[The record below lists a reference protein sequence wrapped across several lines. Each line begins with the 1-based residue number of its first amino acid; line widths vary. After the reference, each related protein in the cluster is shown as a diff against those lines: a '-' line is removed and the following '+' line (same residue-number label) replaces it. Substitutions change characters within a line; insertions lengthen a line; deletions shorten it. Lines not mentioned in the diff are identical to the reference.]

1 MKKMQVYQ
9 LQITPPHEEEIND
22 IITRR
27 DYTYSHIIFEGEDL
41 GSLDEIRRMRR
52 SIDYMHH
59 QILFQ
64 LTLID
69 DLINNNKLS
78 GDQKKFVQ
86 NFKRRKK

>member
-41 GSLDEIRRMRR
+41 GSLDEIRRM
-52 SIDYMHH
+52 
-59 QILFQ
+59 
-64 LTLID
+64 LTEEVKLKKCS
-69 DLINNNKLS
+69 DLKNTIGFTL
-78 GDQKKFVQ
+78 
-86 NFKRRKK
+86 

>member
-1 MKKMQVYQ
+1 MCLLNIFAVIGVFLHFKSLLGTEDIIEYVTNGGELKK
-9 LQITPPHEEEIND
+9 LQCDEIND

-59 QILFQ
+59 QILF
-64 LTLID
+64 
-69 DLINNNKLS
+69 
-78 GDQKKFVQ
+78 
-86 NFKRRKK
+86 RHC